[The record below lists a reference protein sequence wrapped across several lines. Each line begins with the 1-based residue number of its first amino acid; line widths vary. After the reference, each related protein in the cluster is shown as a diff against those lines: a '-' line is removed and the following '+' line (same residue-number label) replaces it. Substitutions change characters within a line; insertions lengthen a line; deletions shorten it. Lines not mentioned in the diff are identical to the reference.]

1 MNKEPWAEDS
11 TNNSCSSSNILIH
24 KPKNYLLK
32 ENRSNQD
39 KGKAREKAIEN
50 LLLNNKENPI
60 ILLNKWR
67 HKENQITSKITRLM
81 KDPGT
86 Q

>member
-1 MNKEPWAEDS
+1 MNKEPWAEKS
-11 TNNSCSSSNILIH
+11 TNNSCSSSIPIH

-39 KGKAREKAIEN
+39 KGKAKEKAIEN
-50 LLLNNKENPI
+50 LLLNNKENPT

-81 KDPGT
+81 KDPDT